1 MKENNSAAGA
11 RQKFPDD
18 GRAWFRVTSD
28 LLDDPKLNGD
38 CSADVFRFYFRLL
51 AMLSR
56 TRNTTGT
63 IELDRRALMFCAVRE
78 RFGAALALARHGA
91 GRGLYTLSI
100 EAGTTVVR
108 VAKWPE
114 LQGLGIPTR
123 LEKNRLED
131 THTHT
136 PISVPE
142 KPPKPQPKPP
152 AKREPKALPTPFPE
166 PFPRE
171 IGLSLVAWGKTQS
184 LSEAEVR
191 RGINAVRDW
200 ALAGGHKRTD
210 WEAAVR
216 NGIRRGWAIEAS
228 QGAPEREIPRGQA
241 YRSMADPNREREQQ
255 ARLVEIVADL
265 TDFQRS
271 KYEAEVAAG
280 AATPLALRRAREGE
294 DE

>member
-38 CSADVFRFYFRLL
+38 CSADVFRFYLRLL
-51 AMLSR
+51 AMLNR

-63 IELDRRALMFCAVRE
+63 IALDRRALNSCAVRE
-78 RFGAALALARHGA
+78 QHRHALRVARAGALRN
-91 GRGLYTLSI
+91 LYTLSTDGLQTLI
-100 EAGTTVVR
+100 TVP
-108 VAKWPE
+108 KWPE
-114 LQGLGIPTR
+114 IQGIASPTK
-123 LEKNRLED
+123 LELEE
-131 THTHT
+131 TKLETYTHT
-136 PISVPE
+136 PTPVSEPHS
-142 KPPKPQPKPP
+142 PKPKTA